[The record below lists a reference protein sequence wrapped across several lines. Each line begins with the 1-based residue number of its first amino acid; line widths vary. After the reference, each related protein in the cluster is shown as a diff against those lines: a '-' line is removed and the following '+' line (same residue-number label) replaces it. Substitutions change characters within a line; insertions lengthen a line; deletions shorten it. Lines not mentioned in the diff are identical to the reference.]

1 MNTFLFFEFLKC
13 QEKKRRKREKNET
26 KSVFEDDV
34 LLHKEPCTRVTT
46 FTTLSIARDRKRL
59 RRIRAGGFRGGSSC
73 CSSSLFL
80 WFLCG
85 ETDLV
90 QETALISPGTSRR
103 GVEKSAHASRVTLCR
118 GSYGPRV

>member
-1 MNTFLFFEFLKC
+1 VNTFLFFEFLKC

-73 CSSSLFL
+73 CCSSIFL

>member
-1 MNTFLFFEFLKC
+1 M
-13 QEKKRRKREKNET
+13 EKKRRKREKNET

-59 RRIRAGGFRGGSSC
+59 RRIRAGGFRGGGSCC
-73 CSSSLFL
+73 CSSIFL